1 MSSSAVY
8 YEKERLENAVRT
20 LCPII
25 ERQVCAG
32 NFKATSSEYAIR
44 QELVACILGSR
55 VKHEIATSA
64 VERLDNA
71 GLLDDNWW
79 NGRADQFELRVF
91 NVLSG
96 RTSRS
101 NDHWCYRFPKAR
113 ARNIAEARDFLAK
126 HSLSERLLDAADPKE
141 KRQWLV
147 THISGLGPKQASMFL
162 RNIGVSYN
170 LAILDTHVLRFLE
183 IQNLLNLRPAV
194 ITNIRAYE
202 RTEQIITNYAKSL
215 GYSVG
220 CLDWAIWAPMRAA
233 RELGL

>member
-113 ARNIAEARDFLAK
+113 APIFSR
-126 HSLSERLLDAADPKE
+126 S
-141 KRQWLV
+141 
-147 THISGLGPKQASMFL
+147 T
-162 RNIGVSYN
+162 
-170 LAILDTHVLRFLE
+170 
-183 IQNLLNLRPAV
+183 
-194 ITNIRAYE
+194 
-202 RTEQIITNYAKSL
+202 
-215 GYSVG
+215 
-220 CLDWAIWAPMRAA
+220 
-233 RELGL
+233 